1 MNPDYMLP
9 ELLEQIPKWTMI
21 EDCYHG
27 QDAIAKKA
35 RFTCQILA
43 LSMKMKRLKC
53 SDTWIIKNEPFL

>member
-27 QDAIAKKA
+27 QDAVTKKA

-53 SDTWIIKNEPFL
+53 SVT